1 MAARACAPAARIAV
15 QRVGEAGAHKHT
27 RAGYVYAPLPRP
39 GATCARTPRWLISSQ
54 ISLLDCGAAR
64 WSMPARPSPF
74 FRPSLPSR
82 RFQLSLAPIHRL
94 LLVPLISIHSFSVS
108 VRPPRVSTE
117 RCGRAAAA
125 AATARPTSLVVIHGE
140 PGTLLLHSCPLSAA

>member
-1 MAARACAPAARIAV
+1 MAARACAPSARIAI
-15 QRVGEAGAHKHT
+15 QRVGEAHKHT
-27 RAGYVYAPLPRP
+27 DTCTRHFRDRERR
-39 GATCARTPRWLISSQ
+39 CARTPRWLISSQ

-64 WSMPARPSPF
+64 WSMPASQPAPPLSSVLPRSPPRPF
-74 FRPSLPSR
+74 H
-82 RFQLSLAPIHRL
+82 LSLAPIHRLL

-125 AATARPTSLVVIHGE
+125 RPTSLVVIHGE